1 MKVNPFAVFREEF
14 DGTAL
19 LFNPGNNK
27 ILNLNSSAVVIWKCL
42 TRNMDDRE
50 IIEELQEK
58 AKMTLVSSTSIVEGG
73 YHDVTLR
80 DKEATNR

>member
-42 TRNMDDRE
+42 ASGMDDSA
-50 IIEELQEK
+50 IK
-58 AKMTLVSSTSIVEGG
+58 AAVNSWADALEQGGANVSGAI
-73 YHDVTLR
+73 
-80 DKEATNR
+80 TNK

>member
-42 TRNMDDRE
+42 ARGMDDSA
-50 IIEELQEK
+50 ITAELQAQFDGADPE
-58 AKMTLVSSTSIVEGG
+58 TLES
-73 YHDVTLR
+73 DLR
-80 DKEATNR
+80 NFKTKLAEYDLLTE

>member
-50 IIEELQEK
+50 IIEALQEK
-58 AKMTLVSSTSIVEGG
+58 FDGAAPGELES
-73 YHDVTLR
+73 DLR
-80 DKEATNR
+80 SFKSKLAEYDLLTE